1 MTTFGSI
8 LKTKPPSEFP
18 VLSERNLSV
27 VFSTLSLSR
36 QALAGALTGLV
47 QLIVT
52 VPMELLKIQLQDAG
66 RVAAMETIK
75 STHNLTIQLKISK
88 KNLYSWK
95 TDNNTNISK

>member
-8 LKTKPPSEFP
+8 LKIKSPSEIF
-18 VLSERNLSV
+18 LFCERNLSV
-27 VFSTLSLSR
+27 VFSTLTLSR

-47 QLIVT
+47 QLTVT

-75 STHNLTIQLKISK
+75 STI
-88 KNLYSWK
+88 
-95 TDNNTNISK
+95 